1 MSTKALHQPVM
12 ISEVI
17 SVLDVTANQW
27 YIDATFGRG
36 GHTKQI
42 LDSGAKVIALDFD
55 QEAIE
60 YGQKK
65 FSNQIQDQNL
75 ILVRENFARL
85 DQTIEKV
92 KKQYASVGPIKG
104 ILFDFGTSQDQ
115 LKSPDRG
122 FSFDQPDSEL
132 DMRMDQ
138 RLGVKAKDLLHIM
151 TVEQLTRLFK
161 QYGGERQAK
170 SIAKAIAQYRGENR
184 QNQINTVEQLVEII
198 KQVKQR
204 QGKLH
209 PATKVFQALRIV
221 VNTELENIKQ
231 GLQKCPAVL
240 NQPARIVTIAFHEG
254 EDRIAKHQFKDWE
267 QEGQGKNLTDKPI
280 QADDKEVKANPSA
293 RSAKLRVFE
302 LTTNN

>member
-1 MSTKALHQPVM
+1 M
-12 ISEVI
+12 ISQVL
-17 SVLDVTANQW
+17 SGLDVTADEW

-36 GHTKQI
+36 GHTRQI
-42 LDSGAKVIALDFD
+42 LDSGGKVIALDFD

-65 FSNQIQDQNL
+65 FTDQIEDQNL

-92 KKQYASVGPIKG
+92 KKQHAPVSSIKG

-138 RLGVKAKDLLHIM
+138 RLGVKAKDLLQIM

-170 SIAKAIAQYRGENR
+170 SIAKAIARFRGKNR
-184 QNQINTVEQLVEII
+184 QNKIETVGQLVDII
-198 KQVKQR
+198 EQVKQR

-231 GLQKCPAVL
+231 GLQRCPAVL
-240 NQPARIVTIAFHEG
+240 DQPARIVTIAFHEG
-254 EDRIAKHQFKDWE
+254 EDRIAKQQFKDWA
-267 QEGQGKNLTDKPI
+267 QAGQGKILTDKPL
-280 QADDKEVKANPSA
+280 QADDQEVKVNPSA